1 MPDRELPR
9 ILSQG
14 NFAEIG
20 RNQQNLPEH
29 WLEMCFCED
38 MLVRLWCISVADVLL
53 DVRLSMF
60 WFNSTNSGRIL
71 LIELMLSVFWLQ
83 IIIPAV
89 VILLL
94 PSK

>member
-1 MPDRELPR
+1 ME
-9 ILSQG
+9 
-14 NFAEIG
+14 
-20 RNQQNLPEH
+20 
-29 WLEMCFCED
+29 
-38 MLVRLWCISVADVLL
+38 LWCISVADVLL

-71 LIELMLSVFWLQ
+71 LIDLMLSAFWLQ